1 MNEEIL
7 KKLYDSASSVF
18 DMPSYEQFV
27 LDMQDDVKLSTFR
40 NSMSEHYDM
49 PELDQMKSDLGFSK
63 KKEDTESPSKVGSL
77 DFKDTA
83 TKTFFD
89 QVDMYTG
96 NMPVSSIVP
105 KFLKE
110 SITQGVAGGLG
121 TDEAL
126 KVMSEGR
133 NVSDEDLQKL
143 IEVNR
148 ISEEFGPTEGMLE
161 FDKEY
166 QKDVES
172 GDSEI
177 WAFVKGV
184 AKNPKAAAEVTVSSM
199 ARMITGAFSS
209 SEAGGLVAAGSG
221 LGAAGG
227 AALGSLGGPLAPA
240 TATIGAITGS
250 VKGAMAAAGGLT
262 ETTASFVEFMQEE
275 LKGQDFTQEN
285 IRKVLEDEEAYKR
298 MVNRSLARGATIA
311 LIDFVAAGASGQAVK
326 GITKVGR
333 TGKALRGLAATSIE
347 AVGGGVGEVG
357 ARLAAG
363 QEMDIKEIGFEMI
376 GEVPGAA
383 ISGPLGLLSAP
394 KYKVNGGS
402 LSKSDMLN
410 VIDSATD
417 EELLSMEVKI
427 DNDEAMADRLEVRMN
442 RAKVAKNI
450 DPIITDPEDIKRV
463 TELEIKIQELKN
475 KNTFSALKRVKVLQ
489 DEIVKIQERY
499 EAEKE
504 FVDGD
509 AGGDDEEQDI
519 TVARVP
525 MPTETVGDIIN
536 RPVTLTSLGGSPL
549 ETPIQGDL
557 MMDGQQVVVEDS
569 EGNITEIGN
578 FDDIADTNIS
588 ELGIEFQTAQVTANK
603 DGSLTVEGQN
613 YTIQE
618 DLPTQGL
625 VFDEEGNV
633 TEASVKDE
641 TGKPVMFKGQ
651 VAEEIAYQVLLN
663 KYTSPEQEQRVSEII
678 DKDEQLQNILR
689 ETAEPT
695 EEEATTG
702 AQTVAGN
709 RLRNEP
715 LPEATT
721 ISNKF
726 AERSGRNQPATRG
739 LKPLDEEKAKKIA
752 DAFDALEETAD
763 DPETIEAY
771 EALAEET
778 VEQYKAIVEEGY
790 EVVMDDTEP
799 YNNSQEMI
807 DDLKKNKRMKI
818 FSTEGGFGSTGI
830 TEEQRASNPM
840 LRDSGLKD
848 ANGKPLLINDVFRFV
863 HDFFGHA
870 KEGNS
875 FGPKGEEIA
884 WQVHSQMYS
893 DKARRAMTTET
904 RGQNSWVN
912 FSGVNDKAFAVR
924 DEARA
929 LRAKAEQTNNVDEKR
944 RLLEEAKA
952 KVEQAYATM
961 KFADQK
967 IGLLPDDFVFEEV
980 TTQEDTVEAEVNKLR
995 ELFKA
1000 PNLRKQVDNVLSS
1013 LSRLAPN
1020 VKVVVHETEDAYA
1033 EAAKEEDREQK
1044 TRGTYDPETKTIHIN
1059 ATSANMRTLYHE
1071 AFHAIL
1077 FSRLG
1082 TDAELTAITNR
1093 MIKAVAKVLPEST
1106 KQQLEM
1112 FASNY
1117 EQSVQSEEMLAE
1129 LFGILAA
1136 EYKTL
1141 PQVSQSL
1148 IKRYLDKAAKILRL
1162 KQFTDN
1168 EVIDLLN
1175 SLARKVS
1182 TGQEITQ
1189 EDVNILRERSG
1200 DTVPYGSSSDKRKQ
1214 KRTKPDPKKTIKAY
1228 KLFRVVESAPG
1239 QIFPLFV
1246 DANTPVEIGSW
1257 IDADMAEGYAFKG
1270 TNGSWYIPSTEYETV
1285 DEVTG
1290 KTEKRKT
1297 GQGIKIPNKKVRQEL
1312 IDRGYLPEG
1321 SDAKSIV
1328 ALARRPGWHS
1338 GDMPMST
1345 HLGSFSEES
1354 RKTKL
1359 EINEKRERLW
1369 EKRGKGK
1376 SKSIKNES
1384 GNNVD
1389 TPIWKEI
1396 KKELPYPEWTKSPDI
1411 RNSNQV
1417 WAEVEMAADV
1427 DWQQEALNQA
1437 ERTKAGKIK
1446 INTADITDRIPE
1458 DGYYKYKTNPQMT
1471 GSWII
1476 GGSMK
1481 VNRILS
1487 DAEVAEINQGFGV
1500 KDLAR
1505 TKPLD
1510 LAKYGFT
1517 DVKSNITS
1525 KKVTPSKTDSNGKL
1539 SEPTKKSKQNLTSR
1553 KQKVVN
1559 DTKSRVVSGSTISTS
1574 LPKENGV
1581 HSTNKF
1587 VVSLK
1592 KLESLAKENSS
1603 VEQQYIKIANEVIS
1617 YGVTNTKEAND
1628 LVSARKVLNEFKELV
1643 KSNLEWLY
1651 NSFGSEVRDI
1661 SKLWYDGANIVS
1673 NEIAERY
1680 NYTLDQVAG
1689 VMAVLSPQM
1698 DWFRNLSLGQRV
1710 IDIISTKQDYVVD
1723 DKMIDYIKTAKS
1735 GTGKNARPLFRN
1747 AQTIIKSIKGKKLSQ
1762 LQQREQAIFVRVYDE
1777 VYNSRQYNNIT
1788 PSGEIN
1794 GLVRNKDGSPGNIG
1808 WGGFST
1814 IEKAIS
1820 ILNDG
1825 SVENISSN
1833 MGKMHKVRNFFNNI
1847 ANPNDK
1853 NAVTIDTH
1861 AVAAGML
1868 LPLSGSSKEVV
1879 YNFGGASSVAS
1890 GMTGTYGVFADAYR
1904 EVAEKY
1910 GMLPREVQSI
1920 TWEAVRGLFKPSF
1933 KSKKSNEQKIRDSWS
1948 QYTEGTKSLSQVQKE
1963 ISEIAGGISKPV
1975 WYEYMA
1981 DDNSE
1986 SMDQN
1991 SAAMEQADIASRK
2004 QVNDDISEIIYR
2016 AKEEGISDEA
2026 ILKFLEEVDLDV
2038 EQGRAILESRPKST
2052 DLWER
2057 SQKAIQDRV
2066 VKKDMKYYLQKTREL
2081 FFDRQA
2087 RVKKLLNGIGTKEA
2101 LRAVNLII
2109 TKAGGGGFANF
2120 RFKKADAKIFKG
2132 LSEEDTKTL
2141 DQIIYARRVD
2151 SINENRQER
2160 GLDSYTGIEGY
2171 NQEDARRDLNEIESN
2186 VGSKK
2191 FKELNDKATEYFK
2204 VFDESL
2210 ERLRDS
2216 GIISEEVY
2224 QQLKDVEYSPIKTIK
2239 YLIPDDYDAA
2249 DIDRMAAITG
2259 MNESV
2264 IKRLSDENV
2273 NEVIM
2278 DSRWLLMTNL
2288 SMIESRVFQNRMLN
2302 AFSAA
2307 IDSAKPEDRAAI
2319 EDNILPNPKVG
2330 SFKNGRPK
2338 YKYDTVQVPKGFVR
2352 VSFLKDGNKAEL
2364 IVREVYAKQ
2373 LLDMKK
2379 NQGFL
2384 DKAIPKLTFTNILRF
2399 FATSGNPLFI
2409 VGNTAVDFANILFLS
2424 DVYSNN
2430 KFKGGFKLAAD
2441 AVTAFFSKVGN
2452 TKNYQRIYEEF
2463 MEHGGSMDYLS
2474 TDGLKA
2480 LESFKPKVKAF
2491 DAITKAAQA
2500 YGRLASYLGETS
2512 EISFRLAVYEKSKE
2526 NLINEF
2532 KKNNEGRDPQGQ
2544 EMEDIMFAAAR
2555 ESRETIDFSQGG
2567 SFVKSADKAL
2577 PYLNAATQ
2585 GFRKAVDY
2593 ANSNPKGFASSM
2605 VQAMMMSATF
2615 SAMSMFALLRSID
2628 DEDEDVL
2635 EILNSISDY
2644 EKANYH
2650 IIFTGEKDENG
2661 ERTYVRLKKLPTI
2674 GAIGTLAEQ
2683 LVIKAVMKQKGIDYD
2698 LDGSILEKNVLAS
2711 LPVDPRPKAI
2721 LSRNPLVSAMVTYM
2735 FNYDTFYDQQIFR
2748 GPRNKK
2754 IEPAAEGVYD
2764 SRVDQI
2770 YKDLAPLL
2778 GMSPKRTQAALE
2790 KIVTSESTNPMIG
2803 LIYSG
2808 YDMVKTPFKDG
2819 KTLVDE
2825 MDEAM
2830 KSTSKS
2836 VSKKLVRK
2844 TNKELLR
2851 YKQEAEVEKFKME
2864 QDSKTYLAEQK
2875 VYSLIKKRYKED
2887 KGTFT
2892 NEEFLNI
2899 IKDNFEEKDYKKY
2912 AQKYLAYI
2920 RNINSDPSIL
2930 DIIYESTPEVQA
2942 KMLFNKFG
2950 TSLEQDEL
2958 IQIQKVY
2965 KASGRKISKKG
2976 LAIYRQQYQ
2985 K

>member
-1 MNEEIL
+1 MNQEALEHSYNLFKKDGYNGTLEEYKALIQSNTEAL
-7 KKLYDSASSVF
+7 NYSYDLFKKDGYSDS
-18 DMPSYEQFV
+18 
-27 LDMQDDVKLSTFR
+27 LDDFQ
-40 NSMSEHYDM
+40 EI
-49 PELDQMKSDLGFSK
+49 LGFSK
-63 KKEDTESPSKVGSL
+63 KKEDTGSPSKVGSL

-110 SITQGVAGGLG
+110 SIAQGVAGGLG

-143 IEVNR
+143 IDVNR
-148 ISEEFGPTEGMLE
+148 VSEEFGPTEGMLE

-177 WAFVKGV
+177 WAFIKGV

-347 AVGGGVGEVG
+347 AVGGGVGEIG
-357 ARLAAG
+357 ARAVAG

-519 TVARVP
+519 TVTPVST
-525 MPTETVGDIIN
+525 PTETVGDIIN

-929 LRAKAEQTNNVDEKR
+929 LRARAEQTNNVDEKR

-952 KVEQAYATM
+952 KVEQAYAMM

-980 TTQEDTVEAEVNKLR
+980 TTQEETTTQEDTVETEVNKLR

-1033 EAAKEEDREQK
+1033 EAAKEQDREQK

-1117 EQSVQSEEMLAE
+1117 EQTVQSEEMLAE
-1129 LFGILAA
+1129 LFGILAS

-1189 EDVNILRERSG
+1189 ADVNILRERSG
-1200 DTVPYGSSSDKRKQ
+1200 DTVPYGSSSDRRKQ

-1257 IDADMAEGYAFKG
+1257 IDADMAEGYAFQGK
-1270 TNGSWYIPSTEYETV
+1270 NGHFYIPSTQYETIN
-1285 DEVTG
+1285 ERTG
-1290 KTEKRKT
+1290 KKEKRKT
-1297 GQGIKIPNKKVRQEL
+1297 GQGIEIPNDKVRQEL
-1312 IDRGYLPEG
+1312 IDNGFLPKG
-1321 SDAKSIV
+1321 SNAKKIT
-1328 ALARRPGWHS
+1328 ALARRPGWHA

-1345 HLGSFSEES
+1345 HLG
-1354 RKTKL
+1354 
-1359 EINEKRERLW
+1359 
-1369 EKRGKGK
+1369 GK
-1376 SKSIKNES
+1376 SQGSNV
-1384 GNNVD
+1384 VD
-1389 TPIWKEI
+1389 TR
-1396 KKELPYPEWTKSPDI
+1396 SV
-1411 RNSNQV
+1411 NQI

-1437 ERTKAGKIK
+1437 ERTKEGKINLK
-1446 INTADITDRIPE
+1446 TADITDRIPE
-1458 DGYYKYKTNPQMT
+1458 DGYYKYKTNPNMT

-1500 KDLAR
+1500 QDLPR
-1505 TKPLD
+1505 KEPMD

-1559 DTKSRVVSGSTISTS
+1559 DTKGRVVSGSTISTS

-1592 KLESLAKENSS
+1592 KLESLAKENSG

-1617 YGVTNTKEAND
+1617 YGVTKTKEAND
-1628 LVSARKVLNEFKELV
+1628 LSSARKVLNEFKDLV

-1651 NSFGSEVRDI
+1651 NSFGSEVRDV

-1723 DKMIDYIKTAKS
+1723 DKMIDYIKTAQS

-1825 SVENISSN
+1825 SIENISSN
-1833 MGKMHKVRNFFNNI
+1833 MGRMHKVRNFFNNI

-1975 WYEYMA
+1975 WYEYVA

-2038 EQGRAILESRPKST
+2038 EQGRAILENRPKSA

-2057 SQKAIQDRV
+2057 SQKAIQDKV

-2081 FFDRQA
+2081 LFDRQA

-2101 LRAVNLII
+2101 LRAVNLLI
-2109 TKAGGGGFANF
+2109 TKAGGSGFANF

-2132 LSEEDTKTL
+2132 LSEEDIKTL

-2151 SINENRQER
+2151 SINENRQKR

-2364 IVREVYAKQ
+2364 IVREAYAKQ

-2384 DKAIPKLTFTNILRF
+2384 DKTIPKLTFTNVLRF

-2441 AVTAFFSKVGN
+2441 AVTAFFSKIGN

-2532 KKNNEGRDPQGQ
+2532 KKNNKGRDPQGQ

-2650 IIFTGEKDENG
+2650 IIFTGEKDEKG

-2778 GMSPKRTQAALE
+2778 EMSPKRTQAALE

-2830 KSTSKS
+2830 KSTSKA

-2892 NEEFLNI
+2892 NEEFLTI
-2899 IKDNFEEKDYKKY
+2899 IKDNFEPKDYKKY

-2920 RNINSDPSIL
+2920 KNINSDPSIL

-2976 LAIYRQQYQ
+2976 LAIYRQEYQ